1 MSTNTWQLQEAK
13 NCFSEVVNEAL
24 AHGPQ
29 IITRHGEETAVVI
42 SIADYKKKISS
53 DKSLLSI
60 LRSFPKD
67 LEIDLT
73 REKSTKSRDVEL

>member
-1 MSTNTWQLQEAK
+1 MSNTWQLQEAK

-42 SIADYKKKISS
+42 SIADYKKKISGG
-53 DKSLLSI
+53 KSLLNI

-67 LEIDLT
+67 IELNLT
-73 REKSTKSRDVEL
+73 RDKSTKSRDVQL

>member
-1 MSTNTWQLQEAK
+1 MNNTWQLQEAK

-24 AHGPQ
+24 LHGPQ
-29 IITRHGEETAVVI
+29 IITRHGEETAVVM
-42 SIADYKKKISS
+42 SITDYKKKISGG
-53 DKSLLSI
+53 KSLLSI

-73 REKSTKSRDVEL
+73 RDKSTKSRDVQL